1 MKDLIGHLVKLG
13 LSLYESRAYVA
24 LMQEFPANP
33 YQVSKRSG
41 VPTAKIYEVVARLE
55 DRGLISKIE
64 GKKNGYVPV
73 DPNQAFGRWEDEYV
87 SLMREVTG
95 ALEQI
100 KPQPI
105 PHTVWHIES
114 RDGVL
119 AFGEN
124 MIGDTEESLT
134 YGGDVSLIEAWQGS
148 LLKARE
154 RGVFMSVAGIGQISN
169 SLSDLNVVAL
179 DKARN
184 EDMEASVLVADARR
198 ALFVVPSVDDV
209 VGTWTEDS
217 AMVLFAEQAVSDKIY
232 IRRTL
237 ANGWIP
243 SSETG

>member
-1 MKDLIGHLVKLG
+1 
-13 LSLYESRAYVA
+13 
-24 LMQEFPANP
+24 
-33 YQVSKRSG
+33 
-41 VPTAKIYEVVARLE
+41 
-55 DRGLISKIE
+55 
-64 GKKNGYVPV
+64 
-73 DPNQAFGRWEDEYV
+73 
-87 SLMREVTG
+87 
-95 ALEQI
+95 
-100 KPQPI
+100 
-105 PHTVWHIES
+105 
-114 RDGVL
+114 
-119 AFGEN
+119 
-124 MIGDTEESLT
+124 GDTEESLT

-198 ALFVVPSVDDV
+198 ALFVVPGVDDV